1 MQTLE
6 ERLKGWNLGDRDGET
21 LDIGEGEGEGE
32 EEPCPR
38 RKMVFF
44 FFFKNKYIFFRCW
57 KVWKYMTGKY
67 NLKNDK
73 CFFFGF

>member
-6 ERLKGWNLGDRDGET
+6 ERLKWWNLGDRNGET

-44 FFFKNKYIFFRCW
+44 FF
-57 KVWKYMTGKY
+57 
-67 NLKNDK
+67 LKK
-73 CFFFGF
+73 

>member
-21 LDIGEGEGEGE
+21 LDIEEGEGE

-44 FFFKNKYIFFRCW
+44 FF
-57 KVWKYMTGKY
+57 
-67 NLKNDK
+67 LKK
-73 CFFFGF
+73 